1 MFVEIC
7 YNSNSNLIQL
17 SRRKINPINQESGV
31 ITHTVK
37 ENIKLLETKT
47 LATEKNVLAKQR
59 I

>member
-17 SRRKINPINQESGV
+17 SRGKINPINQDSGV

-37 ENIKLLETKT
+37 ENMKLLETK
-47 LATEKNVLAKQR
+47 N
-59 I
+59 IDH